1 MLSGKIM
8 KLVMTIGIVK
18 MKFDIVDVNGFLLFV
33 PFIEYITQPKAAIN
47 IRINP
52 FIGWDEFR
60 SNGKNK
66 SIIPIIAVIIP
77 IQLNKV
83 GWFLDRIDEVNI
95 TTWTPPNKII
105 EPIPASKKK

>member
-8 KLVMTIGIVK
+8 KFIMTIGIVK
-18 MKFDIVDVNGFLLFV
+18 MKFD
-33 PFIEYITQPKAAIN
+33 

>member
-33 PFIEYITQPKAAIN
+33 PFIEYIPQPKYAIN

-52 FIGWDEFR
+52 FIG
-60 SNGKNK
+60 
-66 SIIPIIAVIIP
+66 
-77 IQLNKV
+77 
-83 GWFLDRIDEVNI
+83 
-95 TTWTPPNKII
+95 
-105 EPIPASKKK
+105 